1 MTTATI
7 LDRLTE
13 RHNLNPD
20 EAEFA
25 FSALLD
31 GEMTPAQAGAFL
43 LTLRAKG
50 ETPQEMCAAVQGA
63 LQRAHLVTG
72 IAGDYADVVGTGG
85 DGKHS
90 FNCSTATALTLA
102 GLGCRIIKH
111 GNRAVSS
118 SSGAADAL
126 EQLGYP
132 LDLNAD
138 GIAASVKES
147 GFAFCF
153 APHFHPSF
161 KNIGPIRREL
171 GVRTLFNLLGPM
183 INPSRP
189 PLMMLGV
196 PSPELAPT
204 IAAVLGQG
212 GAYKRAL
219 VLCGAGGYDEL
230 TLFGPATA
238 CLVQGSEVRRIALV
252 PEDWGFASKL
262 PTPENEAALRVETRE
277 QASAALRALLS
288 GQGSPAMAEMVAF
301 NVAVGLWLFRPE
313 LSKQECGE
321 QARLAVASGVGGRV
335 IQGWSK

>member
-1 MTTATI
+1 MNTATI

-13 RHNLNPD
+13 RHHLSPQ

-25 FSALLD
+25 FSALMEGD
-31 GEMTPAQAGAFL
+31 MTPAQAGAFL

-50 ETPQEMCAAVQGA
+50 ETPQEMSAAVQAA
-63 LQRAHLVTG
+63 LHRAHLVEG
-72 IAGDYADVVGTGG
+72 IAGLYADVVGTGG
-85 DGKHS
+85 DGKHT

-102 GLGCRIIKH
+102 GLGCRIVKH

-126 EQLGYP
+126 ESLNYP
-132 LDLNAD
+132 LNLDAA
-138 GIAASVKES
+138 GIRESVSKH

-196 PSPELAPT
+196 AAAVLVPS
-204 IAAVLGQG
+204 IAAVLAQG
-212 GAYKRAL
+212 GMYERAI
-219 VLCGAGGYDEL
+219 VLCGAGDYDEL

-238 CLVQGSEVRRIALV
+238 CLVQGSQVSRIVLS
-252 PEDWGFASKL
+252 PEEWGFEPVL
-262 PTPENEAALRVETRE
+262 PTPENEAALRVETKE
-277 QASAALRALLS
+277 EAAAALRAVLS
-288 GQGSPAMAEMVAF
+288 GQGSPAMVNMVAF
-301 NVAVGLWLFRPE
+301 NVAVGLWLFHPE
-313 LSKQECGE
+313 LSKQECT
-321 QARLAVASGVGGRV
+321 ARARAALAAGVGSR
-335 IQGWSK
+335 ITQNWQ

>member
-13 RHNLNPD
+13 RHNLTSA
-20 EAEFA
+20 EAEHAFA
-25 FSALLD
+25 ALMD
-31 GEMTPAQAGAFL
+31 GEMTPSQAGAFL

-50 ETPQEMCAAVQGA
+50 ETPAEMNAAVQSA
-63 LQRAHLVTG
+63 LLRAHLVTG
-72 IAGDYADVVGTGG
+72 LSGDYADVVGTGG
-85 DGKHS
+85 DGKNS

-102 GLGCRIIKH
+102 GLGCRIVKH

-126 EQLGYP
+126 ESLGYP
-132 LDLNAD
+132 LDLDAE
-138 GIAASVKES
+138 GIADSVEKH

-196 PSPELAPT
+196 ATPQIVPAVASVLA
-204 IAAVLGQG
+204 QG
-212 GAYKRAL
+212 GSYKRAL

-230 TLFGPATA
+230 TLFGAATA
-238 CLVQGSEVRRIALV
+238 CLVQGDQVQRIVLS
-252 PEDWGFASKL
+252 PQEWGFTELL

-277 QASAALRALLS
+277 EAAAALRALLT
-288 GQGSPAMAEMVAF
+288 GQGSPAMSEMVAF
-301 NVAVGLWLFRPE
+301 NVAVGLWLFHPE
-313 LSKQECGE
+313 LSKQECTE
-321 QARLAVASGVGGRV
+321 RARFALASGAGMRV
-335 IQGWSK
+335 VEGWRK

>member
-1 MTTATI
+1 MTTTPAI

-13 RHNLNPD
+13 RRDLSAE
-20 EAEFA
+20 EANAA
-25 FSALLD
+25 FTALMD

-50 ETPQEMCAAVQGA
+50 ETPLEMGAAVQAA
-63 LQRAHLVTG
+63 LQRAVLVSG
-72 IAGDYADVVGTGG
+72 ISGDYADVVGTGG

-102 GLGCRIIKH
+102 GLGYPIVKH

-118 SSGAADAL
+118 SCGAADAL

-132 LDLNAD
+132 LSLD
-138 GIAASVKES
+138 AAGVVESVSKHN
-147 GFAFCF
+147 FAFCF

-196 PSPELAPT
+196 ASPLLVPP
-204 IAAVLGQG
+204 IAAVMARG
-212 GAYKRAL
+212 GEYKRAL
-219 VLCGAGGYDEL
+219 VLCGAAGYDEL

-238 CLVQGSEVRRIALV
+238 CLVQGEEVRRVLLV
-252 PEDWGFASKL
+252 PEDWGFVSL
-262 PTPENEAALRVETRE
+262 PPTPENENALRVETRE
-277 QASAALRALLS
+277 AAVAALRSVLS

-301 NVAVGLWLFRPE
+301 NVAVGLWLFHPE
-313 LSKQECGE
+313 WDKKDCGE
-321 QARLAVASGVGGRV
+321 RARLALASGVGARLT
-335 IQGWSK
+335 QNWS